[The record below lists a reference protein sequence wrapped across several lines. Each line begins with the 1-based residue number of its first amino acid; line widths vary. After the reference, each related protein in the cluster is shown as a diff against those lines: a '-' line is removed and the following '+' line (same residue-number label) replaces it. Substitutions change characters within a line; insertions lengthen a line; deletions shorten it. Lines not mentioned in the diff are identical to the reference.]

1 MREIETVLRALR
13 RITLGCG
20 LAAALAA
27 CGGAAASAQDATFT
41 MKLGTL
47 TINDVAHEWLKQFAA
62 AVEHDSQGRIKG
74 EIFPSGQLGSAAR
87 EIEGTQ
93 FGSIQVIIMPPDFL
107 AGVDERFETP
117 SAPGTFTSMEQAQ
130 RVVFDPEFRKAFLAL
145 GAAKGLA
152 GLSLIPNSPVTILTR
167 NPSRHLAD
175 FKGLKIRILTSEFQI
190 EQVKR
195 LGATPV
201 AMSLGDVMPAL
212 QQGAIDGALAAVA
225 PFTPLHFYDAAKYM
239 TETGH
244 YNVFLVIEMS
254 RKWLD
259 ALPPDLQKIVRDD
272 AESVSRSVLPWQLT
286 EIETQRKA
294 WVAHGGELISLPADE
309 QADMMKRMSTIAD
322 DVGAKRPAIKEMY
335 DLLKAALKRQG

>member
-1 MREIETVLRALR
+1 MREIGNLLAVARSF
-13 RITLGCG
+13 TLWCG
-20 LAAALAA
+20 IVAAFAA
-27 CGGAAASAQDATFT
+27 PAASAQDGKTYA

-47 TINDVAHEWLKQFAA
+47 TINDVAHEWLKEFAA
-62 AVEHDSQGRIKG
+62 AVERDSQGRIKG
-74 EIFPSGQLGSAAR
+74 EIFPAGQLGSAAR

-93 FGSIQVIIMPPDFL
+93 FGSIQIIIMPPDFL

-117 SAPGTFTSMEQAQ
+117 SAPGTFTSMQQAQ
-130 RVVFDPEFRKAFLAL
+130 RVAFDPEFRKSFLAL
-145 GAAKGLA
+145 GASKGLV

-167 NPSRHLAD
+167 NPSRHLGD
-175 FKGLKIRILTSEFQI
+175 FKGLKIRILTSDFQI

-244 YNVFLVIEMS
+244 YYVFLVIETS
-254 RKWLD
+254 RKWFD
-259 ALPPDLQKIVRDD
+259 ALPADLQEIVRDNAD
-272 AESVSRSVLPWQLT
+272 SVSGAILPWQLN
-286 EIETQRKA
+286 EIATQRKG
-294 WVAHGGELISLPADE
+294 WTDHGGELISLPADE
-309 QADMMKRMSTIAD
+309 QAEMMRRMSTIAE
-322 DVGAKRPAIKEMY
+322 DVGKSRPAIKEMY
-335 DLLKAALKRQG
+335 EQLRAALERNG